1 MSIYGKPFLL
11 SSNAS
16 RRCMISPSKVRSM
29 TGTRKIIMV
38 DDEPDINL
46 TIKKALEENGFF
58 QVDTFNDADS
68 ALVTF
73 KPEVYDLALLDI
85 RMPGTSGFQ
94 LWRKLREMDK
104 KLKICFLTATKSNY
118 AGDIDSDVI
127 NDTGTDCF
135 LAKPVNTIDLMNRLN
150 VLLSQE

>member
-1 MSIYGKPFLL
+1 
-11 SSNAS
+11 
-16 RRCMISPSKVRSM
+16 MISPSKVRSM

-58 QVDTFNDADS
+58 QVDTFNDAES

-104 KLKICFLTATKSNY
+104 TLKICFLTASKSNY
-118 AGDIDSDVI
+118 SGDIDSDII
-127 NDTGTDCF
+127 NDTGIDCF
-135 LAKPVNTIDLMNRLN
+135 LTKPVNTIDLMNRLN
-150 VLLSQE
+150 VLLSQG

>member
-1 MSIYGKPFLL
+1 
-11 SSNAS
+11 
-16 RRCMISPSKVRSM
+16 M
-29 TGTRKIIMV
+29 TRTRKIIMV

-46 TIKKALEENGFF
+46 TIKKALEDNGFF

-85 RMPGTSGFQ
+85 KMPGTSGFQ

-118 AGDIDSDVI
+118 SGDLDSDVI
-127 NDTGTDCF
+127 NDIGTDCF

-150 VLLSQE
+150 VILSQE

>member
-1 MSIYGKPFLL
+1 MPTYGKPF
-11 SSNAS
+11 S
-16 RRCMISPSKVRSM
+16 RRCKISRSKVRSL
-29 TGTRKIIMV
+29 TRTRKIIMV

>member
-1 MSIYGKPFLL
+1 
-11 SSNAS
+11 
-16 RRCMISPSKVRSM
+16 
-29 TGTRKIIMV
+29 MV

-85 RMPGTSGFQ
+85 KMPGTSGFQ

-127 NDTGTDCF
+127 NDIGTDCF

-150 VLLSQE
+150 VILSQE

>member
-16 RRCMISPSKVRSM
+16 RRCKISPSKVRSM

-118 AGDIDSDVI
+118 SGDLDSDVI
-127 NDTGTDCF
+127 NDIGTDCF

>member
-1 MSIYGKPFLL
+1 
-11 SSNAS
+11 
-16 RRCMISPSKVRSM
+16 M
-29 TGTRKIIMV
+29 TRTRKIIMV

-46 TIKKALEENGFF
+46 TIKKALEDNGFF

-85 RMPGTSGFQ
+85 KMPGTSGFQ

>member
-1 MSIYGKPFLL
+1 
-11 SSNAS
+11 
-16 RRCMISPSKVRSM
+16 M
-29 TGTRKIIMV
+29 TRTRKIIMV

-58 QVDTFNDADS
+58 QVDTFNDAES
-68 ALVTF
+68 ALITF

-104 KLKICFLTATKSNY
+104 KLKICFLTAAKSNY
-118 AGDIDSDVI
+118 FGDIDSDVI
-127 NDTGTDCF
+127 NDIGTDCF

-150 VLLSQE
+150 VILSQE

>member
-1 MSIYGKPFLL
+1 
-11 SSNAS
+11 
-16 RRCMISPSKVRSM
+16 MISPSKVRSM

-58 QVDTFNDADS
+58 QVDTFNGADS

-118 AGDIDSDVI
+118 AGEIDSDVI

>member
-1 MSIYGKPFLL
+1 
-11 SSNAS
+11 
-16 RRCMISPSKVRSM
+16 M
-29 TGTRKIIMV
+29 TRTRKIIMV

-58 QVDTFNDADS
+58 QVDTFNDAES

-118 AGDIDSDVI
+118 AGEIDSDVI

>member
-11 SSNAS
+11 SSNTG
-16 RRCMISPSKVRSM
+16 RQCKISPSKVSSM
-29 TGTRKIIMV
+29 TETRKIIMV

-118 AGDIDSDVI
+118 SGDIDSDVI
-127 NDTGTDCF
+127 NDIGADCF

>member
-1 MSIYGKPFLL
+1 
-11 SSNAS
+11 
-16 RRCMISPSKVRSM
+16 M

-104 KLKICFLTATKSNY
+104 KLKICFLTASKSNY
-118 AGDIDSDVI
+118 SVDIDSDII
-127 NDTGTDCF
+127 NDTGIDCF
-135 LAKPVNTIDLMNRLN
+135 LTKPVNTIDLMNRLN
-150 VLLSQE
+150 DLLSQE

>member
-1 MSIYGKPFLL
+1 
-11 SSNAS
+11 
-16 RRCMISPSKVRSM
+16 MISPSKVRSL
-29 TGTRKIIMV
+29 TRTRKIIMV

-58 QVDTFNDADS
+58 QVDTFNDAES

-104 KLKICFLTATKSNY
+104 KLKICFLTAAKSNY
-118 AGDIDSDVI
+118 FGDIDSDVI
-127 NDTGTDCF
+127 NDIGTDCF

-150 VLLSQE
+150 VILSQE

>member
-1 MSIYGKPFLL
+1 
-11 SSNAS
+11 
-16 RRCMISPSKVRSM
+16 M
-29 TGTRKIIMV
+29 TRTRKIIMV

-46 TIKKALEENGFF
+46 TIKKALEDNGSF
-58 QVDTFNDADS
+58 QVDTFTDAES
-68 ALVTF
+68 ALVMF

-85 RMPGTSGFQ
+85 RMPGMSGFQ

-118 AGDIDSDVI
+118 SGDIDSDVI
-127 NDTGTDCF
+127 NDIGTDCF

-150 VLLSQE
+150 VILSQE